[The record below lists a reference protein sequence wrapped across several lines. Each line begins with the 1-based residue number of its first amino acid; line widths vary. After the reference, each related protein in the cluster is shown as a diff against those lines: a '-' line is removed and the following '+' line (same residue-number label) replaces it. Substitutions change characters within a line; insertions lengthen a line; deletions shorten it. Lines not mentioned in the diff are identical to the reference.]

1 MNVLDAAIQDLVMAN
16 HILANENIVDAY
28 GHVSVRH
35 PENPQ
40 RFLLSCS
47 RSPEFVAADDIL
59 EFGFDGEPVVPGGK
73 KPYLER
79 FIHASV
85 YAARPDVNAV
95 IHSHAADVLP
105 FTISTRPLQPVLNT
119 ASGIGEHVPVWDIR
133 DRFGDTN
140 ILVESIAQADD
151 LASTLAG
158 NSVTL
163 MRGHGFTAVGRTL
176 IEVVKSAIYLPLNAR
191 VMMAALSLGGEIK
204 PLSPGEIAIRHK
216 TPIDSPAYTRAWEY
230 WTNRVKLSRVGAC
243 SCCGG
248 EHGQNDTDN
257 ARGK

>member
-79 FIHASV
+79 FIHAGV

-105 FTISTRPLQPVLNT
+105 FTISTRPLQAVLNT

-133 DRFGDTN
+133 DHFGDTN

-151 LASTLAG
+151 LARTVAG

-176 IEVVKSAIYLPLNAR
+176 IEAVKSAIYLPLNAR
-191 VMMAALSLGGEIK
+191 VMMAALSLGGDIK

-230 WTNRVKLSRVGAC
+230 WTNRVKLSRVGNC

-248 EHGQNDTDN
+248 EQAQHDADN